1 MSSLPPAMCSPSRF
15 TPTTGRSSA
24 LSSRGGLTSDRITRA
39 TSRGFVT
46 ALPWEVPDFDVARD
60 IEALLALE
68 NKLRRREGIVLT
80 ESRYIIEAHKPG

>member
-1 MSSLPPAMCSPSRF
+1 M
-15 TPTTGRSSA
+15 
-24 LSSRGGLTSDRITRA
+24 
-39 TSRGFVT
+39 T